1 MPIINVQLLIGRTA
15 EQKRA
20 LIRELAEGAMR
31 ALDAPEASIRVLLTE
46 VEPEHWGIGTESK
59 ADQNKRGTT

>member
-1 MPIINVQLLIGRTA
+1 MPIISVKMIKGRTA

-31 ALDAPEASIRVLLTE
+31 ALGAPEQSIRVILAE
-46 VEPEHWGIGTESK
+46 VEPEHWGVGRRSK
-59 ADQNKRGTT
+59 ADTEVEGV

>member
-1 MPIINVQLLIGRTA
+1 MPIISVKLIKGRTL

-31 ALDAPEASIRVLLTE
+31 AIGAPEASIRVILTE
-46 VEPEHWGIGTESK
+46 IEPEHWGVGTQSK
-59 ADQNKRGTT
+59 AEREGGAA